1 MERRDSP
8 VDLVNL
14 HPVLLLQ
21 SCELDLQLVGFLK
34 DSSLVLVDRF
44 SKGVEDLDLVFVA
57 ERD

>member
-21 SCELDLQLVGFLK
+21 SYELDLQLVGFLK

>member
-21 SCELDLQLVGFLK
+21 SYELDLQLVGFLK
-34 DSSLVLVDRF
+34 DSSLVLFDRF